1 MVLIVGAGPRCFAYD
16 AAMTGPI
23 EATDTPDGIEV
34 GPVTAWLLEHRAD
47 LAGPFRWEKLPG
59 GHSNFTYRVTD
70 ANGTAFVLRRPP
82 LGELLPSAHDMAREF
97 RIISALWPTPVPVP
111 EPIAFCDDLS
121 VTGARFYC
129 MGAVDGKSL
138 YEGADVEAQLAEDK
152 RRSIGFSFIDVLADL
167 HALDPDAIGLGDLGR
182 KDDYVGRQLKRWFAS
197 WNASQTEDSSTLTD
211 VAVLHDELVARLPE
225 QGPARLVHGDY
236 GLHNTLSHRDGY
248 IAGVI
253 DWEIST
259 LGDPPADLAYAL
271 NTWVGPED
279 PPSPKADIPT
289 LEPGFPS
296 RQELIDRYAERTGSD
311 LGQLPY
317 YSAFNHWKTV
327 CILQGVYARYLQGQK
342 SSEGVDLRLLAQ
354 RRNHALFL
362 ARQTLNAAD

>member
-1 MVLIVGAGPRCFAYD
+1 
-16 AAMTGPI
+16 MTEPL
-23 EATDTPDGIEV
+23 EATNAPDGIDIE
-34 GPVTAWLLEHRAD
+34 PVTAWLLERRED

-70 ANGTAFVLRRPP
+70 SKGTAFVLRRPP

-97 RIISALWPTPVPVP
+97 RIISALWPTSVPVP

-129 MGAVDGKSL
+129 MAAVEGKSL
-138 YEGADVEAQLAEDK
+138 YEGPDVEAQVPQDK
-152 RRSIGFSFIDVLADL
+152 RRALGFSFIDVLADL
-167 HALDPDAIGLGDLGR
+167 HAIEPDDIGLGDLGR
-182 KDDYVGRQLKRWFAS
+182 KDDYVGRQLKRWYAS
-197 WNASQTEDSSTLTD
+197 WNASPTTDSAALTD
-211 VAVLHDELVARLPE
+211 VAILHDELVANQPV
-225 QGPARLVHGDY
+225 QGPARLAHGDY
-236 GLHNTLSHRDGY
+236 GLHNTLSHPDGY
-248 IAGVI
+248 INGVI

-259 LGDPPADLAYAL
+259 LGDPLADLAYAL
-271 NTWVGPED
+271 NTWVGPND
-279 PPSPKADIPT
+279 PPSPREAIPT

-296 RQELIDRYAERTGSD
+296 RQELIDRYAERTGRD
-311 LGQLPY
+311 LSQLGY

-362 ARQTLNAAD
+362 ARQALNAVR